1 MSTIAISTEKD
12 GTVGDLLRFWRQ
24 RRRLSQQ
31 ELALDANV
39 STRHLSFI
47 ETGRARA
54 SRQLLVHLAEHL
66 DIPLRERNRLLLAAG
81 FAPRYK
87 ELPFDDREMKLLLE
101 SLNGLLD
108 AHEPNPALIVD
119 AHWNLV
125 AHNQAANLLWAGVD
139 PSLLEPPI
147 NVLRLACH
155 PGGLPKISTMTPVC
169 NRGLLDRLRRHARQD
184 DDRELLDLIAEMDEY
199 LGDPNEA
206 NPARWTGD
214 GVAATFGLHTSAG
227 LVQLFTVIATL
238 GAPLEV
244 NAASL
249 AIETFLPA
257 DPDSATKLKQLATSD
272 ADPR

>member
-1 MSTIAISTEKD
+1 MSTAAISTEHEATA
-12 GTVGDLLRFWRQ
+12 GGLVRFWRQ

-31 ELALDANV
+31 ELALEANV

-66 DIPLRERNRLLLAAG
+66 DIPLRERNRLLLTAG
-81 FAPRYK
+81 FAPRYR
-87 ELPFDDREMKLLLE
+87 ELSFDDREMKVLLDSLE
-101 SLNGLLD
+101 GLLD

-119 AHWNLV
+119 AHWNLI

-139 PSLLEPPI
+139 ARLLEPPV

-155 PGGLPKISTMTPVC
+155 PSGLPKISTMTPVC
-169 NRGLLDRLRRHARQD
+169 NRGLLDRLRRHAHQNAD
-184 DDRELLDLIAEMDEY
+184 HELLDLIAEMEEY
-199 LGDPNEA
+199 LGEPDESDHV
-206 NPARWTGD
+206 RWSGD
-214 GVAATFGLHTSAG
+214 GVTATFGLHTPLG
-227 LVQLFTVIATL
+227 LVQLFTLIATL

-257 DPDSATKLKQLATSD
+257 DRGSAAKLGQLAE
-272 ADPR
+272 RG